1 MLRHTQVDHHAGLN
15 VTNVIKHF
23 KQLRIPRSTREACRC
38 IRMVKRSRWTYN
50 LFFYAGWNVTSA
62 MKQFEQIRI
71 RRNTL
76 VKGKSK
82 GKGKGIKGKGP
93 D

>member
-1 MLRHTQVDHHAGLN
+1 
-15 VTNVIKHF
+15 
-23 KQLRIPRSTREACRC
+23 
-38 IRMVKRSRWTYN
+38 MVKRSRWSYN

-82 GKGKGIKGKGP
+82 GIKGKGQ